1 MTSIPFYASSHLW
14 DTFDLNGVLHLAPP
28 VLVVEY
34 EGNWIRYDDDGKES
48 GTTEWKATRLEVPF
62 SEIVAIQLQRR
73 WFRSPRML
81 IRVRTIPALGE
92 FPLAK
97 GVECEIPIAR
107 KYRDD
112 AQALVADVEA
122 AVADL
127 EIKRLEAGENI
138 EH

>member
-28 VLVVEY
+28 ALVLEY
-34 EGNWIRYDDDGKES
+34 EGSWIRYDDDGKET

-62 SEIVAIQLQRR
+62 SEIVSIRLQRP
-73 WFRSPRML
+73 WFRAARML

-107 KYRDD
+107 KYRTD
-112 AQALVADVEA
+112 AQSMVAEVESA
-122 AVADL
+122 IADE
-127 EIKRLEAGENI
+127 EIRRLEA
-138 EH
+138 